1 MKLAIVVLKV
11 EGEDDEA
18 IEKWVKHDLDLHCE
32 RNLIT
37 YAREVLSVQ
46 VLRCLALSERME
58 PCS

>member
-18 IEKWVKHDLDLHCE
+18 IEKWVKHDLTLHCE
-32 RNLIT
+32 RDLIT

-46 VLRCLALSERME
+46 VLRLSLVREVME